1 MVEYRGGG
9 EGQGTQESIYHV
21 YWSRPN
27 PVIRNYTTQ
36 HNLLQCHIL
45 DLAAPAL
52 ISTYV
57 G

>member
-1 MVEYRGGG
+1 MVDYRGGG
-9 EGQGTQESIYHV
+9 GQGTQESINHV
-21 YWSRPN
+21 YWSR

>member
-1 MVEYRGGG
+1 MVDYRGGG
-9 EGQGTQESIYHV
+9 GQGTQESINHV